1 MANGSGIVVEHLP
14 HHPNVKGS
22 SPVRAG
28 NMRVEMEKNIN
39 GSVSISKILM
49 IQYWLVAVA
58 QW

>member
-1 MANGSGIVVEHLP
+1 MVEHSP
-14 HHPNVKGS
+14 HHPKVKGS